1 MKEMNCFVLKH
12 FTSTYLIPVCCTI
25 TVWESLESVSI
36 TWNIKHVSG
45 HHKGAF
51 LITDTRGQ
59 HFQTLLCCS
68 TNKLG
73 HILQEHVHMLC
84 CFYIFMWNY
93 FCTAL
98 PPKILTLYLNQIEK
112 KQGTEREKRSV
123 IHTKKYCF
131 GSQSTAAAVHQQ
143 QSSVTWPTVSGCDV
157 NCVSADA
164 VSVICHLKLLPV
176 CLNISTCVRVCVW
189 D

>member
-1 MKEMNCFVLKH
+1 MKEMHCFVLKH

-123 IHTKKYCF
+123 IHTKKILLWLPVNSCSSTPTTKQCHMTYC
-131 GSQSTAAAVHQQ
+131 QWV
-143 QSSVTWPTVSGCDV
+143 WCKL
-157 NCVSADA
+157 CVSW
-164 VSVICHLKLLPV
+164 C
-176 CLNISTCVRVCVW
+176 C
-189 D
+189 